1 MIWNVN
7 LNYMVISG
15 WNKKYN
21 EILKEFGYSKKDD
34 IESAK
39 ILNSKITK
47 KIPKK
52 TLTKLIQ
59 NNDVFIIGA
68 GPSLLKSIKTLKKFS
83 NGVKIVADGAIQ
95 AFLENDLKA
104 DILVSDLDGDL
115 KSIKKIGKT
124 NTLIF
129 VHAHGDN
136 MEKLDLVSGFKNWA
150 GTTQTKEFGKLY
162 NFGGFTDGDRCVFLA
177 NYFNAKNI
185 ILVGMDF
192 GNTIGKY
199 SKNISNKTLKRKK
212 LRFGKELLEWISLKS
227 KSNLYTTSRPIN
239 GFKKISLSDLEQI
252 LNY

>member
-1 MIWNVN
+1 MIWSVN

-252 LNY
+252 LN

>member
-1 MIWNVN
+1 MIWSVN

-34 IESAK
+34 TESAR
-39 ILNSKITK
+39 ILNSKMTK
-47 KIPKK
+47 KITSK

-68 GPSLLKSIKTLKKFS
+68 GPSLLKSINILKKFS
-83 NGVKIVADGAIQ
+83 SGVKIVADGAIQ
-95 AFLENDLKA
+95 VLLENNLKA
-104 DILVSDLDGDL
+104 DILVTDLDGDL

-136 MEKLDLVSGFKNWA
+136 MKKLDLVSGFKNWA

-212 LRFGKELLEWISLKS
+212 LRFGKKLLEWISLKS

-239 GFKKISLSDLEQI
+239 GFKKISFSDLEQI

>member
-212 LRFGKELLEWISLKS
+212 LRFGKGLLEWISLKS

-252 LNY
+252 LN

>member
-104 DILVSDLDGDL
+104 DILVTDLDGDL

-136 MEKLDLVSGFKNWA
+136 IDKLDLVSGFKNWA

-212 LRFGKELLEWISLKS
+212 LRFGKKLLEWISLKS

-239 GFKKISLSDLEQI
+239 GFKKISFSDLEQI

>member
-212 LRFGKELLEWISLKS
+212 LRFGKGLLEWISLKS

>member
-104 DILVSDLDGDL
+104 DILVTDLDGDL

-136 MEKLDLVSGFKNWA
+136 IEKLDLVSGFKNWA

-212 LRFGKELLEWISLKS
+212 LRFGKGLLEWISLKS

>member
-83 NGVKIVADGAIQ
+83 NVVKIVADGAIQ

-252 LNY
+252 LN

>member
-1 MIWNVN
+1 MIWSVN

-104 DILVSDLDGDL
+104 DILVTDLDGDL

-136 MEKLDLVSGFKNWA
+136 IEKLDLVSGFKNWA

-212 LRFGKELLEWISLKS
+212 LRFGKGLLEWISLKS

>member
-104 DILVSDLDGDL
+104 DILVTDLDGDL

-136 MEKLDLVSGFKNWA
+136 IEKLDLVSGFKNWA

-212 LRFGKELLEWISLKS
+212 LRFGKGLLEWISLKS

-252 LNY
+252 LN

>member
-104 DILVSDLDGDL
+104 DILVTDLDGDL

-136 MEKLDLVSGFKNWA
+136 IDKLDLVSGFKNWA

-212 LRFGKELLEWISLKS
+212 LRFGKGLLEWISLKS

>member
-136 MEKLDLVSGFKNWA
+136 IEKLDLVSGFKNWA

-252 LNY
+252 LN

>member
-1 MIWNVN
+1 M
-7 LNYMVISG
+7 
-15 WNKKYN
+15 
-21 EILKEFGYSKKDD
+21 
-34 IESAK
+34 
-39 ILNSKITK
+39 
-47 KIPKK
+47 
-52 TLTKLIQ
+52 
-59 NNDVFIIGA
+59 
-68 GPSLLKSIKTLKKFS
+68 KKFP

-95 AFLENDLKA
+95 SFLENDLKA
-104 DILVSDLDGDL
+104 DILVTDLDGDL

-136 MEKLDLVSGFKNWA
+136 MKKLDLVSGFKNWA

-239 GFKKISLSDLEQI
+239 GFKKISFSDLEQI

>member
-21 EILKEFGYSKKDD
+21 EILKQFGYSKKDD

-104 DILVSDLDGDL
+104 DILVTDLDGDL

-212 LRFGKELLEWISLKS
+212 LRFGKKLLEWISLKS

-252 LNY
+252 LN

>member
-1 MIWNVN
+1 MIWSVN

-34 IESAK
+34 TESAR
-39 ILNSKITK
+39 ILNSKMTK
-47 KIPKK
+47 KITSK

-68 GPSLLKSIKTLKKFS
+68 GPSLLKSINILKKFS
-83 NGVKIVADGAIQ
+83 SGVKIVADGAIQ
-95 AFLENDLKA
+95 VLLENNLKA
-104 DILVSDLDGDL
+104 DILVTDLDGDL

-124 NTLIF
+124 DTLIF

-136 MEKLDLVSGFKNWA
+136 IDKLNLVSGFKNWT

-212 LRFGKELLEWISLKS
+212 LRFGKELLEWVSLKS

-239 GFKKISLSDLEQI
+239 GFKKISFSDLEQI

>member
-1 MIWNVN
+1 
-7 LNYMVISG
+7 MVISG

-47 KIPKK
+47 KIQKK

-104 DILVSDLDGDL
+104 DILVTDLDGDL

-212 LRFGKELLEWISLKS
+212 LRFGKGLLEWISLKS

>member
-1 MIWNVN
+1 
-7 LNYMVISG
+7 MVISG

-21 EILKEFGYSKKDD
+21 EILKEFGYSKKQD

-59 NNDVFIIGA
+59 NNYVFIIGA
-68 GPSLLKSIKTLKKFS
+68 GQSLVKSIKTLKKFS

-136 MEKLDLVSGFKNWA
+136 IEKLDLVSGFKNWA

>member
-104 DILVSDLDGDL
+104 DILVTDLDGDL

-136 MEKLDLVSGFKNWA
+136 IDKLDLVSGFKNWA

>member
-104 DILVSDLDGDL
+104 DILVTDLDGDL

-212 LRFGKELLEWISLKS
+212 LRFGKGLLEWISLKS

>member
-136 MEKLDLVSGFKNWA
+136 IEKLDLVSGFKNWA

-177 NYFNAKNI
+177 NYFNAKTI

>member
-136 MEKLDLVSGFKNWA
+136 IEKLDLVSGFKNWA

-212 LRFGKELLEWISLKS
+212 LRFGKGLLEWISLKS

>member
-104 DILVSDLDGDL
+104 DILVTDLDGDL

-136 MEKLDLVSGFKNWA
+136 IEKLDLVSGFKNWA

>member
-136 MEKLDLVSGFKNWA
+136 IEKLDLVSGFKNWA

-212 LRFGKELLEWISLKS
+212 LRFGKGLLEWISLKS

-252 LNY
+252 LN

>member
-21 EILKEFGYSKKDD
+21 EILKQFGYSKKDD

-104 DILVSDLDGDL
+104 DILVTDLDGDL

-212 LRFGKELLEWISLKS
+212 LRFGKGLLEWISLKS

-252 LNY
+252 LN

>member
-1 MIWNVN
+1 M
-7 LNYMVISG
+7 MISG

-21 EILKEFGYSKKDD
+21 EILKKFNYSKKDD
-34 IESAK
+34 AESAK

-83 NGVKIVADGAIQ
+83 NVVKIVADGAIQ

-136 MEKLDLVSGFKNWA
+136 IDKLDLVSGFKNWA
-150 GTTQTKEFGKLY
+150 GTTQTKEFGNWLSYDAY
-162 NFGGFTDGDRCVFLA
+162 N
-177 NYFNAKNI
+177 
-185 ILVGMDF
+185 
-192 GNTIGKY
+192 
-199 SKNISNKTLKRKK
+199 
-212 LRFGKELLEWISLKS
+212 
-227 KSNLYTTSRPIN
+227 
-239 GFKKISLSDLEQI
+239 
-252 LNY
+252 

>member
-104 DILVSDLDGDL
+104 DILVTDLDGDL

-212 LRFGKELLEWISLKS
+212 LRFGKELLEWISVKS

>member
-104 DILVSDLDGDL
+104 DILVTDLDGDL

-252 LNY
+252 LN

>member
-21 EILKEFGYSKKDD
+21 EILKQFGYSKKDD

-104 DILVSDLDGDL
+104 DILVTDLDGDL

-212 LRFGKELLEWISLKS
+212 LRFGKGLLEWISLKS

>member
-1 MIWNVN
+1 
-7 LNYMVISG
+7 MVISG

-21 EILKEFGYSKKDD
+21 EILKEFSYNKKDD
-34 IESAK
+34 IKSAK
-39 ILNSKITK
+39 ILNSKINK
-47 KIPKK
+47 KIPKT

-252 LNY
+252 LN

>member
-1 MIWNVN
+1 MIWTVN

-21 EILKEFGYSKKDD
+21 EILKEFSYNKKDD
-34 IESAK
+34 IKSAK
-39 ILNSKITK
+39 ILNSKINK
-47 KIPKK
+47 KIPKT

-68 GPSLLKSIKTLKKFS
+68 GPSMLKSIKTLKKFS
-83 NGVKIVADGAIQ
+83 NVVKIVADGAIQ

-104 DILVSDLDGDL
+104 DILVTDLDGDL
-115 KSIKKIGKT
+115 KSIKKTGKT
-124 NTLIF
+124 NTIIF

-136 MEKLDLVSGFKNWA
+136 MEKLNLVSGFKNWT

-185 ILVGMDF
+185 ILFGMDF
-192 GNTIGKY
+192 GNTIGRY

-212 LRFGKELLEWISLKS
+212 LRFGKKLLEWHALKS
-227 KSNLYTTSRPIN
+227 KSNLYTTSKPIN
-239 GFKKISLSDLEQI
+239 GFNKIGFSDLKRI

>member
-104 DILVSDLDGDL
+104 DILVTDLDGDL

-136 MEKLDLVSGFKNWA
+136 IEKLDLVSGFKNWA

-252 LNY
+252 LN

>member
-136 MEKLDLVSGFKNWA
+136 IDKLDLVSGFKNWA

-212 LRFGKELLEWISLKS
+212 LRFGKGLLEWISLKS

>member
-1 MIWNVN
+1 
-7 LNYMVISG
+7 MVISG

-104 DILVSDLDGDL
+104 DILVTDLDGDL

-136 MEKLDLVSGFKNWA
+136 IGKLNLVSGFKNWA

-199 SKNISNKTLKRKK
+199 SKNISNKTLKRRK

-252 LNY
+252 LN

>member
-104 DILVSDLDGDL
+104 DILVTDLDGDL

-212 LRFGKELLEWISLKS
+212 LRFGKGLLEWISLKS

-252 LNY
+252 LN

>member
-83 NGVKIVADGAIQ
+83 NVVKIVADGAIQ

-136 MEKLDLVSGFKNWA
+136 IEKLDLVSGFKNWA

-212 LRFGKELLEWISLKS
+212 LRFGKGLLEWISLKS

>member
-104 DILVSDLDGDL
+104 DILVTDLDGDL

>member
-1 MIWNVN
+1 
-7 LNYMVISG
+7 MVISG

-136 MEKLDLVSGFKNWA
+136 IEKLDLVSGFKHWA

-212 LRFGKELLEWISLKS
+212 LRFGKGLLEWISLKS

>member
-104 DILVSDLDGDL
+104 DILVTDLDGDL

-136 MEKLDLVSGFKNWA
+136 IEKLDLVSGFKNWA

-212 LRFGKELLEWISLKS
+212 LRFGKKLLEWISLKS

>member
-104 DILVSDLDGDL
+104 DILVTDLDGDL

-136 MEKLDLVSGFKNWA
+136 IDKLDLVSGFKNWA

-162 NFGGFTDGDRCVFLA
+162 NFGGFTDGERCVFLA

-212 LRFGKELLEWISLKS
+212 LRFGKGLLEWISLKS